1 MRNLNYADSS
11 FTLVH
16 RRPAKQ
22 TVRNKIIKY
31 KHNEF
36 TQIRSSHTGN
46 VHTDLIRA
54 FANTVKWI
62 RLTYTTHLDEVQ
74 KQPTDQILMVIVRMI
89 FIKLGP
95 LPIFT
100 SSWLSTKTARASF
113 KIAKKGPDLSHRNP
127 PARNL
132 NSESIGKLGALLI
145 VKKNWRTASEES
157 KMAILTDF
165 HHISIQALLQIFNE
179 NVSQIMALS
188 SCFHEFTQIRSS
200 HWECTHWLNKSF
212 RRYGLVN

>member
-11 FTLVH
+11 FRLVH

-54 FANTVKWI
+54 FANTVKWM
-62 RLTYTTHLDEVQ
+62 RLTYTTYLDEVQ

-145 VKKNWRTASEES
+145 IKKNWRTAGEES

-165 HHISIQALLQIFNE
+165 HHISIRALLQIFNE
-179 NVSQIMALS
+179 NVSQMMALS

-212 RRYGLVN
+212 CKYGLVN

>member
-54 FANTVKWI
+54 FANTVKWM
-62 RLTYTTHLDEVQ
+62 RLTYTTYLDEVQ

-145 VKKNWRTASEES
+145 VKKNWRTAGEES
-157 KMAILTDF
+157 KMAILKDF
-165 HHISIQALLQIFNE
+165 HHISIRVLLRVFNQTFLTSWPYLVASTSLHKFEVHTE
-179 NVSQIMALS
+179 NAHTDFIRA
-188 SCFHEFTQIRSS
+188 FTN
-200 HWECTHWLNKSF
+200 T
-212 RRYGLVN
+212 V

>member
-54 FANTVKWI
+54 FANTVKWM
-62 RLTYTTHLDEVQ
+62 RLTYTTYLDEVQ

-145 VKKNWRTASEES
+145 IKKNWRTAGEES

-165 HHISIQALLQIFNE
+165 HHISIRALLQIFNE
-179 NVSQIMALS
+179 NVSQMMALS

-212 RRYGLVN
+212 CKYGLVN

>member
-1 MRNLNYADSS
+1 MSL
-11 FTLVH
+11 H
-16 RRPAKQ
+16 K
-22 TVRNKIIKY
+22 
-31 KHNEF
+31 
-36 TQIRSSHTGN
+36 
-46 VHTDLIRA
+46 LIRT

-74 KQPTDQILMVIVRMI
+74 KQPTDQILMVILRMI

-145 VKKNWRTASEES
+145 VRRTEELLVKNRRWRSWKIFIIFHYGPFFKFLTKTFLKSWHYQVASMSLHKFEVN
-157 KMAILTDF
+157 T
-165 HHISIQALLQIFNE
+165 E
-179 NVSQIMALS
+179 NVHTDL
-188 SCFHEFTQIRSS
+188 IRAFAN
-200 HWECTHWLNKSF
+200 T
-212 RRYGLVN
+212 V

>member
-1 MRNLNYADSS
+1 M
-11 FTLVH
+11 
-16 RRPAKQ
+16 
-22 TVRNKIIKY
+22 
-31 KHNEF
+31 
-36 TQIRSSHTGN
+36 
-46 VHTDLIRA
+46 
-54 FANTVKWI
+54 
-62 RLTYTTHLDEVQ
+62 RLTYTYLDEVQ

-113 KIAKKGPDLSHRNP
+113 KITKKGPNLSHRNP

-145 VKKNWRTASEES
+145 VKKNWRTAGEES

-165 HHISIQALLQIFNE
+165 HHISIRALLQIFNE
-179 NVSQIMALS
+179 NVSQMMALS

-212 RRYGLVN
+212 RKYGLVN

>member
-1 MRNLNYADSS
+1 MSL
-11 FTLVH
+11 H
-16 RRPAKQ
+16 K
-22 TVRNKIIKY
+22 
-31 KHNEF
+31 
-36 TQIRSSHTGN
+36 
-46 VHTDLIRA
+46 LIRA

-145 VKKNWRTASEES
+145 VKKNWRTAGEES
-157 KMAILTDF
+157 KMAILKDF
-165 HHISIQALLQIFNE
+165 HHISIRVLLRVFNE
-179 NVSQIMALS
+179 TFLTSWPYLVASTSLHKFEVHTENAHTDFIRA
-188 SCFHEFTQIRSS
+188 FTN
-200 HWECTHWLNKSF
+200 T
-212 RRYGLVN
+212 V